1 MESMSLEDTAEK
13 PVDSFELGDKLCTL
27 PPGKANLIAGEF
39 YLMNHSRY
47 SAYYYVQII
56 LADSLSKPPT
66 PERIIVHLI
75 PKSREDELVPR

>member
-1 MESMSLEDTAEK
+1 MSLEDTAEK

-47 SAYYYVQII
+47 SAYYYVQ
-56 LADSLSKPPT
+56 AVQPDALSKPPV
-66 PERIIVHLI
+66 PGRIVVHLI
-75 PKSREDELVPR
+75 PKSREDELIPK